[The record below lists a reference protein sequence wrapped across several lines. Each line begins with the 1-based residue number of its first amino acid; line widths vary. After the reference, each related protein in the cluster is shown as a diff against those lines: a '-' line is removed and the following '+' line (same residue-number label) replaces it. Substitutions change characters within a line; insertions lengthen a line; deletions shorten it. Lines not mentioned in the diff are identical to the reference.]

1 MFARALRGAGLR
13 VFVGVGGYLS
23 FSTSPY
29 ADHGPAYAAP
39 ARRQPR
45 QDAPAPTTPARTT
58 FTLNTGNPNAKEEDT
73 LSLPSDSPVVSSLPF
88 IDWTIDAVPPA
99 TGSASAPRSRVVSAL
114 LLATRRPSLLDL
126 SRLEEWQFISTE
138 VTSDE
143 VSRWAT
149 ALNTTDVFQSVYS
162 TVGAWGSKAKGLAA
176 HATDPE
182 QLILREDSFETV
194 TAWDNDAGPNE
205 LAFLART
212 SVADLLHAESSLSD
226 EAFQPRTLA
235 NSYHHTALKTSS
247 NDTEYNT

>member
-1 MFARALRGAGLR
+1 M
-13 VFVGVGGYLS
+13 
-23 FSTSPY
+23 
-29 ADHGPAYAAP
+29 
-39 ARRQPR
+39 
-45 QDAPAPTTPARTT
+45 
-58 FTLNTGNPNAKEEDT
+58 
-73 LSLPSDSPVVSSLPF
+73 
-88 IDWTIDAVPPA
+88 
-99 TGSASAPRSRVVSAL
+99 VSAL

-182 QLILREDSFETV
+182 QLILREDSFETI
-194 TAWDNDAGPNE
+194 TAWDNAAGPNE

-212 SVADLLHAESSLSD
+212 SIADLLHAESPLSD
-226 EAFQPRTLA
+226 ERLIPNALVKASGFIRSINERFFVQSQHVPHARYPNPSPTTL
-235 NSYHHTALKTSS
+235 SY
-247 NDTEYNT
+247 